1 MNLQRIINHFITLVL
16 SIITCVFISDI
27 IDINYNYIRKG
38 VFEINTVYW
47 AFVIMFIFLI
57 ITASINILFIHY
69 YIRNKDYIVSST
81 YELYLYEK
89 SLLLLEYFTILY
101 PLTIWISIEI
111 VTSYWVLTRGLNNET
126 IFL

>member
-1 MNLQRIINHFITLVL
+1 MNIQRIINHFITLVL

-27 IDINYNYIRKG
+27 IDINYNYIHKG
-38 VFEINTVYW
+38 IFEINTVYW

-57 ITASINILFIHY
+57 ITASINILFVYY

-89 SLLLLEYFTILY
+89 SLLSLEYFTILY
-101 PLTIWISIEI
+101 PLTIWTSIGL
-111 VTSYWVLTRGLNNET
+111 VTSYWVLTKG
-126 IFL
+126 